1 MDALLKQHRG
11 SLACGVWL
19 EDREK
24 STKNGVDGRRSAPS
38 VIFRNGEG
46 AAARA
51 KRRQRSTRAGWAE
64 QRADEDQNS
73 GGSSDRP
80 CHGQG
85 QGWAARPRSPARR
98 ISHF

>member
-19 EDREK
+19 EDHEK

-73 GGSSDRP
+73 VGSSDRP
-80 CHGQG
+80 CHGQRR
-85 QGWAARPRSPARR
+85 ARPPPPRSPPPRL
-98 ISHF
+98 